1 MTPDAPDSRDLL
13 SFLDFHVEAGVDVA
27 LDETPHDRFA
37 EPEAPRRA
45 VRMAAADDAPSAE
58 AAPPRE
64 MERHGAQGQ
73 EAVRQEAVRQ
83 EAFRPETF
91 RQETF
96 RHEPVRPPPARPDVP
111 RAEPQTTYGR
121 SAAAAPGEAAG
132 DARELAATAASLEEL
147 EGLLARFESCALRFT
162 AKNLVFADGNPQARV
177 MFVGEAPGAD
187 EDRIGKPFMGR
198 SGQLLDRM
206 MAAVGLDRT
215 NAYVGNVVPWR
226 PPGNRN
232 PTPQELATCKP
243 FVERQI
249 ALADPDIL
257 VCLGGVATQA
267 LAGTKDGIL
276 KSRGRWFPY
285 RTAKR
290 EIRLLATLH
299 PAYLLRQPL
308 QKRLAWRDFRALR
321 AALDESGQ

>member
-1 MTPDAPDSRDLL
+1 MTPDASDSRDLL
-13 SFLDFHVEAGVDVA
+13 SFLDFHVAAGVDAV

-45 VRMAAADDAPSAE
+45 AREAAEPEAPTRRAASAE
-58 AAPPRE
+58 PPPPDEPARLVPARQEIPPR
-64 MERHGAQGQ
+64 Q
-73 EAVRQEAVRQ
+73 EVSGRQEIPRR
-83 EAFRPETF
+83 EA
-91 RQETF
+91 
-96 RHEPVRPPPARPDVP
+96 P
-111 RAEPQTTYGR
+111 RAETPSTYGR

-187 EDRIGKPFMGR
+187 EDRVGKPFMGR

-206 MAAVGLDRT
+206 MAAIGLDRS

-232 PTPQELATCKP
+232 PTPQEIATCKP
-243 FVERQI
+243 FIERQI
-249 ALADPDIL
+249 ALADPDFL

-285 RTAKR
+285 RTGKR

-321 AALDESGQ
+321 AALDEGER

>member
-1 MTPDAPDSRDLL
+1 MTADAPDSRDLL
-13 SFLDFHVEAGVDVA
+13 SFLDFHVAAGVDAV

-45 VRMAAADDAPSAE
+45 ARAEADAPMRPSEPTPELAR
-58 AAPPRE
+58 AAPPPRQDAPRAE
-64 MERHGAQGQ
+64 
-73 EAVRQEAVRQ
+73 VPRQEAVRQ
-83 EAFRPETF
+83 ETV
-91 RQETF
+91 RQET
-96 RHEPVRPPPARPDVP
+96 VRPEAPS
-111 RAEPQTTYGR
+111 TYGR

-147 EGLLARFESCALRFT
+147 EGLLGQFESCALRFT

-187 EDRIGKPFMGR
+187 EDRVGKPFMGR

-243 FVERQI
+243 FIERQI

-285 RTAKR
+285 RTGRR

-321 AALDESGQ
+321 AALDEGGR